1 VIYFADREIDMI
13 RQWWQKV
20 RFGRKAESGNL
31 AVQDTSVGDNS
42 NAVVPLRRNMD
53 TGALAKR
60 DSAEVFQEAVD
71 KLVDKLEQINAGI
84 SLRVQQN
91 EQLLD
96 KMNQLPDFLAGLP
109 QHTQQQRE
117 ILQELVAEIK
127 AKSAGE
133 QKMLDAVVDMT
144 EQSVDQTRKLGSIN
158 EQLQSSAKTD
168 RQMCDNMGRF
178 GDSLSRLSAD
188 TNTQTEWM
196 QHLTRA
202 IDATDQYVKLT
213 LARQQNRFM
222 WVFAISMA
230 VSVVAIMGL
239 VLGIWLFNR

>member
-1 VIYFADREIDMI
+1 MI

-20 RFGRKAESGNL
+20 RYSRKDRAGNL
-31 AVQDTSVGDNS
+31 AVQDQSAGDTS
-42 NAVVPLRRNMD
+42 NAVVPLRRNTD
-53 TGALAKR
+53 TGTLVKR

-96 KMNQLPDFLAGLP
+96 KMSQLPDFLAGLP
-109 QHTQQQRE
+109 QHTKEQRE
-117 ILQELVAEIK
+117 ILQELVSEMK
-127 AKSAGE
+127 TKSAGD

-144 EQSVDQTRKLGSIN
+144 EQSTEQTRKLGSIN
-158 EQLQSSAKTD
+158 EQLATSAKTE
-168 RQMCDNMGRF
+168 RQIADNMGRF
-178 GDSLSRLSAD
+178 GDSLSRLSSD

-196 QHLTRA
+196 QHLTRSL
-202 IDATDQYVKLT
+202 DATDQYVKMT
-213 LARQQNRFM
+213 LARQQSRFM
-222 WVFAISMA
+222 WIFAISMA
-230 VSVVAIMGL
+230 VSVTAIVGL

>member
-1 VIYFADREIDMI
+1 MI
-13 RQWWQKV
+13 REWWKKV
-20 RFGRKAESGNL
+20 RFGRKADGGSL
-31 AVQDTSVGDNS
+31 AVQDPSVVDNS
-42 NAVVPLRRNMD
+42 NAVVPLRKNAD
-53 TGALAKR
+53 AGTLAKK
-60 DSAEVFQEAVD
+60 DSAQVFQDAVE

-109 QHTQQQRE
+109 QHTKEQRE
-117 ILQELVAEIK
+117 ILQELVTELK

-168 RQMCDNMGRF
+168 RQLCDNMGRF
-178 GDSLSRLSAD
+178 GDSLSRLGAE

-196 QHLTRA
+196 QHLSRSL
-202 IDATDQYVKLT
+202 DATDQYVKLT

-222 WVFAISMA
+222 WVFAISMT
-230 VSVVAIMGL
+230 VSVAAIIGL

>member
-1 VIYFADREIDMI
+1 MI

-20 RFGRKAESGNL
+20 RFGRKAENGSL
-31 AVQDTSVGDNS
+31 AVQDPSAGDNS

-53 TGALAKR
+53 TGTLAKR
-60 DSAEVFQEAVD
+60 DSAEMFQEAVD

-96 KMNQLPDFLAGLP
+96 KMSQLPDFLSGLP

-117 ILQELVAEIK
+117 ILQELVAELK

-144 EQSVDQTRKLGSIN
+144 EQSVDQTRKLGAIN
-158 EQLQSSAKTD
+158 EQLVTSAKTD

-178 GDSLSRLSAD
+178 GDSLGRLSAE
-188 TNTQTEWM
+188 TTTQTEWM
-196 QHLTRA
+196 QHLSRA
-202 IDATDQYVKLT
+202 LDATDQYVKLT
-213 LARQQNRFM
+213 LTRQQNRFM

-230 VSVVAIMGL
+230 VSVVAIVGL

>member
-1 VIYFADREIDMI
+1 MI

-20 RFGRKAESGNL
+20 GRRFRPRDNSGAV
-31 AVQDTSVGDNS
+31 AVQEQESVNQDS
-42 NAVVPLRRNMD
+42 NAVVPLRKNSDAGVIR
-53 TGALAKR
+53 KK
-60 DSAEVFQEAVD
+60 DSAEIFNEGIN
-71 KLVDKLEQINAGI
+71 KLVDRLEEINAGI

-96 KMNQLPDFLAGLP
+96 KMNQLPDFLSGLP
-109 QHTQQQRE
+109 QHTREQRE
-117 ILQELVAEIK
+117 ILQELVTELK

-158 EQLQSSAKTD
+158 EQLVTSAKTD

-178 GDSLSRLSAD
+178 GDSLGRLSAE

-196 QHLTRA
+196 QHLSRA
-202 IDATDQYVKLT
+202 LDATDQYVKLT

-222 WVFAISMA
+222 WVFAISMT
-230 VSVVAIMGL
+230 VSVMAIIGL

>member
-1 VIYFADREIDMI
+1 MI
-13 RQWWQKV
+13 RQWWNKV
-20 RFGRKAESGNL
+20 RLGRKDKGGSL
-31 AVQDTSVGDNS
+31 SVQEPSAGDNA
-42 NAVVPLRRNMD
+42 NAVVPLRKNTDAGMVR
-53 TGALAKR
+53 KK
-60 DSAEVFQEAVD
+60 DSAEIFNEGINR
-71 KLVDKLEQINAGI
+71 LVDRLEEINAGI

-96 KMNQLPDFLAGLP
+96 KMSQLPDFLSGLP
-109 QHTQQQRE
+109 QHTKEQRE
-117 ILQELVAEIK
+117 ILQELVTELK

-168 RQMCDNMGRF
+168 RQLCDNMGRF
-178 GDSLSRLSAD
+178 GDSLSRLGAE
-188 TNTQTEWM
+188 TTTQTEWM
-196 QHLTRA
+196 QHLSRSL
-202 IDATDQYVKLT
+202 DATDQYVKLT
-213 LARQQNRFM
+213 LTRQQNRFM

-230 VSVVAIMGL
+230 VSVVAIVGL

>member
-1 VIYFADREIDMI
+1 MI
-13 RQWWQKV
+13 REWWQKV
-20 RFGRKAESGNL
+20 RYGRKAHGGSLG
-31 AVQDTSVGDNS
+31 VQDPSAGENR

-53 TGALAKR
+53 TGVAKR
-60 DSAEVFQEAVD
+60 DNAELFQEAVD
-71 KLVDKLEQINAGI
+71 KLVDKLEQINTGI

-96 KMNQLPDFLAGLP
+96 KMSQLPNFLSGLP

-117 ILQELVAEIK
+117 ILQELVAELK

-158 EQLQSSAKTD
+158 EQLVTSAKTD

-178 GDSLSRLSAD
+178 GDSLGRLSAEA
-188 TNTQTEWM
+188 TTQTEWM
-196 QHLTRA
+196 QHLTHSL
-202 IDATDQYVKLT
+202 DATDQYVKLT
-213 LARQQNRFM
+213 LTRQQIQFM

-230 VSVVAIMGL
+230 VSVAAIRIKKPTWTLAAGRRPAPL
-239 VLGIWLFNR
+239 WLKGF